1 MRSSRRMSA
10 KRCLALFF
18 LVLLPLMFTASC
30 GGNYITQKT
39 KALPTQENTKQ
50 AQGQAQGNGVA
61 GVWPATA
68 EEAEADQSQWFA
80 ANTDQVATIEDAR
93 IDIARKLVP
102 AKEEV
107 QQDQK
112 SADASASSKGAS
124 SDLSKEVTTRVK
136 NTALPRIEL
145 PKLKSLG
152 TPTGIF
158 VSKKQGLARAM
169 MTGNSMYMVTA
180 KYANGIKVY
189 YSPKSDGLAKDY
201 AAIVANSNNPANQDS
216 GEHTS
221 LPRLVTVHGF
231 QGMGQ
236 ELGYDYFPELGN
248 KHLRSSNLEW
258 TDSEGTYTI
267 RPPLLDQ
274 TFSLT
279 ALIQIAESM
288 Y

>member
-10 KRCLALFF
+10 KTCLALFF
-18 LVLLPLMFTASC
+18 LILLPLILAAGC
-30 GGNYITQKT
+30 GGSYITQKT
-39 KALPTQENTKQ
+39 NTLPTQENTKQ
-50 AQGQAQGNGVA
+50 AQGNGVA
-61 GVWPATA
+61 GVWPVTA
-68 EEAEADQSQWFA
+68 EEAEAEQNKWFA

-102 AKEEV
+102 AKEQV
-107 QQDQK
+107 LQDQK
-112 SADASASSKGAS
+112 TADASASSKGAS
-124 SDLSKEVTTRVK
+124 SDFSKEVTTRAT
-136 NTALPRIEL
+136 NTALPRIDL

-158 VSKKQGLARAM
+158 VLKKQGIARAM

-231 QGMGQ
+231 QGIGQ
-236 ELGYDYFPELGN
+236 EPGYDYFQELGD
-248 KHLRSSNLEW
+248 KHLRCSNLEW

-267 RPPLLDQ
+267 RSPLLDQ
-274 TFSLT
+274 TVSLT